1 MCLWVLIINN
11 IEKEALP
18 RTLTAPLYQPDV
30 LMQILSYFK
39 EVKNLRR
46 LIEQQEFVELGSL

>member
-39 EVKNLRR
+39 EVKTYG
-46 LIEQQEFVELGSL
+46 V